1 MKPFLIFLFLTSSL
15 LAKPTLWII
24 GDSTVRNN
32 TRDQQGWGDPLIK
45 LFDSEKITVINKAI
59 GGRSSRS
66 FLTQGRWDEILKEL
80 KKGDYVLM
88 QFGHNDGGKMFE
100 GDRPRAS
107 IKGNGDES
115 KHGTVEATGKEETV
129 HSFGWYLRNYC
140 QTAQAKGATPIVCS
154 LIPRN
159 IRDREGVI
167 RPDTKTYA
175 HWAELAAQQTKSQF
189 IPLNQILSD
198 RFNALTEAQVDA
210 IFCGTDHTHTSY
222 PGADFIAHVVADGI
236 RDLKSCDLSK
246 HLKSSSIPLTLPGKK
261 TTLFRSA
268 IYSEK
273 SGHGWLDPA
282 SRVFTSD
289 LPEGNYDVTLTFTT
303 PEAAAKA
310 WVKSEARRLMLTPQD
325 VSENRTRK
333 FTVNTR
339 TPKITDTKSV
349 RLRRNTD
356 LYLPDWDSRLSLEFF
371 PDSSTLT
378 SLEIK
383 PASESTTIYL
393 AGDSTVTNQA
403 KAPWAGWGQ
412 MLPAFFKPG
421 IAIANHAESG
431 RALYSFRGERR
442 LEKILSTI
450 QPGDYLFIQFGHNDQ
465 KDKRDGSGP
474 FTSYK
479 KDLESYLV
487 AAREKKAHPVFI
499 TPMERRRWKDGKPQ
513 QTLTDFAEAVRQVGK
528 EQKVPVIDLHTM
540 SLEFYQALGE
550 EGSKKALVH
559 YPPNT
564 FPNQNYPL
572 KDDTHHS
579 NYGAHQLARCIV
591 QGIRHKVPDLAK
603 KLRSPDTTFT
613 PGKPDPT
620 NKITIPTSPGL
631 GEKPEGN

>member
-1 MKPFLIFLFLTSSL
+1 MRLILISFLLTIPL

-32 TRDQQGWGDPLIK
+32 TRNQQGWGDPLIK

-129 HSFGWYLRNYC
+129 HSFGWYLRNYS

-167 RPDTKTYA
+167 RPDTKTYG
-175 HWAELAAQQTKSQF
+175 HWAELAAQQTNSQF
-189 IPLNQILSD
+189 IPLNRILSD
-198 RFNALTEAQVDA
+198 RFNALTEAQVDV

-222 PGADFIAHVVADGI
+222 PGADFIANVVADGI
-236 RDLKSCDLSK
+236 RDLKNCALAN
-246 HLKSSSIPLTLPGKK
+246 HLKSSPISLTLPDGK
-261 TTLFRSA
+261 TTLTRSA
-268 IYSEK
+268 IYNSK
-273 SGHGWLDPA
+273 TGHGWLDPA
-282 SRVFTSD
+282 ARLFAAD
-289 LPEGNYDVTLTFTT
+289 LPEGNYDVTLTFAT
-303 PEAAAKA
+303 PEAAANS
-310 WVKSEARRLMLTPQD
+310 WVKSEARRLMLTPQA
-325 VSENRTRK
+325 VSENRTRT

-339 TPKITDTKSV
+339 TPKITDSQSV

-371 PDSSTLT
+371 PDSGALV

-383 PASESTTIYL
+383 PAHKPTTIYL

-421 IAIANHAESG
+421 VAIANHAESG

-465 KDKRDGSGP
+465 KDKRAGAGA

-479 KDLESYLV
+479 KDLESYLA
-487 AAREKKAHPVFI
+487 AAREKKAHPVLI
-499 TPMERRRWKDGKPQ
+499 APMERRRWKDGKPQ
-513 QTLTDFAEAVRQVGK
+513 QTLTDFAAAVRQVGE
-528 EQKVPVIDLHTM
+528 EQKVPVIDLHAM
-540 SLEFYQALGE
+540 SLELHQALGE
-550 EGSKKALVH
+550 EGSKKAFVH
-559 YPPNT
+559 YPPNS
-564 FPNQNYPL
+564 FPGQNYPL
-572 KDDTHHS
+572 KDDTHHN
-579 NYGAHQLARCIV
+579 NYGAHQLARYIV
-591 QGIRHKVPDLAK
+591 QGIRLQVPDLAK
-603 KLRSPDTTFT
+603 KLRDPDTTFT
-613 PGKPDPT
+613 PGKPDPAK
-620 NKITIPTSPGL
+620 KIAIPTSPGL